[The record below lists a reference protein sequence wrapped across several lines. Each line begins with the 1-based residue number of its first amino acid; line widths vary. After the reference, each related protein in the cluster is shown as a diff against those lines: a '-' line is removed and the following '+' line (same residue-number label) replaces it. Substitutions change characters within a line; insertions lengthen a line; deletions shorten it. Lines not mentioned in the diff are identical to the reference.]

1 MHKLAMVLV
10 MMWLA
15 QASAADALVDPTRP
29 PPAVMEYL
37 PDTQAEAEKP
47 WVLTA
52 LQDNGKSGFA
62 VVNGQMVQL
71 GETYEGF
78 KLASVKNGQALFVSK
93 AGEKKNIGLGLSSF
107 MVQAPSEVPV
117 VAKKRAPGKK
127 IKK

>member
-29 PPAVMEYL
+29 PPVVMEYL

-52 LQDNGKSGFA
+52 LQDNSKSGFA

-78 KLASVKNGQALFVSK
+78 KLTSVKNGQALFVSA

-117 VAKKRAPGKK
+117 VTKKRAPGKK